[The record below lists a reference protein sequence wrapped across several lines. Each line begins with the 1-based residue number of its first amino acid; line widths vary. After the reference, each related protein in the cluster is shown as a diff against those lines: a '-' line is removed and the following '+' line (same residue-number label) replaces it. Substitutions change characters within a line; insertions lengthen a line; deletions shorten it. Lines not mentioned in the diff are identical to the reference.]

1 MHSVKKIRRGV
12 PPSSSMQQSIYCTY
26 CRWGF
31 IERTTTAHS
40 YHRRGHLL
48 VDWVEGKSTVP
59 TPMIYALFLRLKLF
73 SSDQS
78 IIQTFSLTDQSL
90 GFIMFC
96 FYPLT
101 YPRQRAIRRFQFLLT
116 LHFKGQRW
124 QVCLGVSDW
133 WKPTRHIT
141 VDDTPAANVTIGHPW
156 TPWTSL
162 T

>member
-1 MHSVKKIRRGV
+1 MWKRFDEVFHPALQCSKAYTVHIAGGV
-12 PPSSSMQQSIYCTY
+12 SLREQPQPTAIIDVATFWSTELRENLQSQRPWFMPFFFDWSCSSQTN
-26 CRWGF
+26 
-31 IERTTTAHS
+31 
-40 YHRRGHLL
+40 L
-48 VDWVEGKSTVP
+48 
-59 TPMIYALFLRLKLF
+59 
-73 SSDQS
+73 SSKHV
-78 IIQTFSLTDQSL
+78 SLTDQSL

-116 LHFKGQRW
+116 LHFKGRRW